1 MTIMSRQCYSRLVPI
16 IEPDISRDGDHDVS
30 RSLAVSEMVLA
41 EVYSALA
48 KYQVYLEGTVL
59 KPSMVTSGT
68 KCQEQASPDQVA
80 HLTLLGKQ
88 EKYFNDPRN
97 KTILQ
102 LSPVTFRALFPEF
115 SFCREARL
123 RRWQLTT

>member
-1 MTIMSRQCYSRLVPI
+1 MAIMCRQCYCRLVPI

-48 KYQVYLEGTVL
+48 RYHVYLEGTVL

-68 KCQEQASPDQVA
+68 KCQQQASPDQVA
-80 HLTLLGKQ
+80 HLTLLGKR
-88 EKYFNDPRN
+88 EKYFNDSWN
-97 KTILQ
+97 KTIL
-102 LSPVTFRALFPEF
+102 
-115 SFCREARL
+115 
-123 RRWQLTT
+123 